1 MIITTRSRKPK
12 RESSIAM
19 TETKER
25 WLFYDLSFE
34 ELQSWLVR
42 RDEPQYRARQIFE
55 WAYRHNAASFEEMT
69 NLPRSLR
76 VALAEEF
83 AIGALPPLVVSEDAE
98 ARKLLLAMPGGGEV
112 ECVGMHMDGYTTAC
126 LSTQVGCAVGC
137 VFCASALGGYER
149 NLTAGEILL
158 QFVSLRALEG
168 SIRNVVFMGMGEAFF
183 NYDAVVEAIERMIDK
198 RAMGM
203 SPRRITVSTCG
214 IVPMIHRYAEEGPPT
229 ELAVSLG
236 SADQETR
243 DRLMPGV
250 SRWDLG
256 DLMAACYAFSEARG
270 GQPVTFAYVM
280 LADINDQPEDVE
292 RLARLLIP
300 QPHHL
305 NLIPFNPVAD
315 CELRAPTE
323 ETIRDFYRRC
333 RRAGLNVSVRRSKG
347 RSIDAACGQL
357 RRRRSGG

>member
-1 MIITTRSRKPK
+1 MAATQ
-12 RESSIAM
+12 
-19 TETKER
+19 ER
-25 WLFYDLSFE
+25 QLFYDLSFE
-34 ELQSWLVR
+34 ELEDWV
-42 RDEPQYRARQIFE
+42 ARQGEPAYRTRQILE

-76 VALAEEF
+76 QALTEEF
-83 AIGALPPLVVSEDAE
+83 TVGPLAPLVASEDAE

-112 ECVGMHMDGYTTAC
+112 ECVGMYMDGYTTAC

-137 VFCASALGGYER
+137 VFCASAMGGCER
-149 NLTAGEILL
+149 SLTAGEIIL
-158 QFVSLRALEG
+158 QLVSLRALEG

-183 NYDAVVEAIERMIDK
+183 NYDAVIEAIERMIDK
-198 RAMGM
+198 RAMGF

-214 IVPMIHRYAEEGPPT
+214 VVPMIHRYAEEGPPT

-236 SADQETR
+236 SADQDIR
-243 DRLMPGV
+243 DWLMPGV
-250 SRWDLG
+250 SRWDLA

-280 LADINDQPEDVE
+280 LAGVNDQLKDVE
-292 RLARLLIP
+292 RLARLLTP

-305 NLIPFNPVAD
+305 NLIPFNPVAG
-315 CELRAPTE
+315 CEFRAPSE
-323 ETIRDFYRRC
+323 ETIRDFYHRC
-333 RRAGLNVSVRRSKG
+333 RKAGLNVSVRRSKG

-357 RRRRSGG
+357 RRRTAGN